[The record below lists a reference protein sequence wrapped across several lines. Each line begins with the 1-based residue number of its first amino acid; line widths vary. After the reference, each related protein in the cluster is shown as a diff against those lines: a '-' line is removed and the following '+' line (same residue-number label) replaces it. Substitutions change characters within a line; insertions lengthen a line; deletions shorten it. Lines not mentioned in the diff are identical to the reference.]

1 MVVGQIIIEGILV
14 VVAAFVLFGG
24 AVWLLTSAVMGVQL
38 GYLITATATFGFLII
53 LTALWSFGAPGTPP
67 FLGPKGD
74 LPAWIGVGAG
84 TSLSSPTFPV
94 IQRYPDEPWQEPGDA
109 GLTAEVEPATLA
121 LQEFLAEE
129 ASAEVREAG
138 IEGEVTPEQFEI
150 QDLRFTEV
158 DDTQLVSA
166 RAFANTGGPE
176 VEVFGYKDPG
186 NESLPSYLFLA
197 GSVLG
202 FLIHL
207 PFLDRAERKRKE
219 VLTGGE
225 QAPWRGP
232 A

>member
-1 MVVGQIIIEGILV
+1 
-14 VVAAFVLFGG
+14 
-24 AVWLLTSAVMGVQL
+24 
-38 GYLITATATFGFLII
+38 
-53 LTALWSFGAPGTPP
+53 
-67 FLGPKGD
+67 
-74 LPAWIGVGAG
+74 
-84 TSLSSPTFPV
+84 
-94 IQRYPDEPWQEPGDA
+94 
-109 GLTAEVEPATLA
+109 VEPATLA

-138 IEGEVTPEQFEI
+138 IEGQVTPEQFEI
-150 QDLRFTEV
+150 ADLRFTTV
-158 DDTQLVSA
+158 DDTQLVGA

-176 VEVFGYKDPG
+176 VMVFGYKDPG

-202 FLIHL
+202 FLVHL